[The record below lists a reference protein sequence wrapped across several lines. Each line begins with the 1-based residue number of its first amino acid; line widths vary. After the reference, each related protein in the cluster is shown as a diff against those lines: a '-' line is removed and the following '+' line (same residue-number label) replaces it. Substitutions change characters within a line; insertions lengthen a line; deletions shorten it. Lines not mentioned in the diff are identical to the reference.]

1 MNMNDKP
8 RFTALH
14 KRLTDAY
21 QHLRGDE
28 GYLEACFVALA
39 PFPLAVVEA
48 TYREAVTSPRFGS
61 FFPKPGE
68 LAGLAQEIS
77 ALSGMKSPEEWGR
90 EWFAFIRV
98 NLHHMKE
105 RGHTQLNSQYDTQAA
120 QAVRNCG
127 GLAGILKG
135 DGDAAESRFLKAY
148 CALEANYQDGSMRP
162 LKEGEDPNN
171 PRSPR
176 RGRILKQALQA
187 VAISAREGVT
197 RTTDHLDGR
206 PRLTDQNR

>member
-1 MNMNDKP
+1 MNMNDKL

-39 PFPLAVVEA
+39 
-48 TYREAVTSPRFGS
+48 
-61 FFPKPGE
+61 
-68 LAGLAQEIS
+68 GLAQEIS
-77 ALSGMKSPEEWGR
+77 ALSGMKSPEERGR